1 MPARSAGEL
10 LLAGDIGGTYARL
23 RLYRCD
29 PRGPERM
36 VHEAM
41 FPSQKAKSLGA
52 VVGAYLDSQ
61 KAKVDVAVLGIAG
74 PVVEGKVRATNLPWK
89 ADERSLS
96 RELGIPKVKL
106 VNDLAAVAIGCT
118 RLGRRD
124 RTVLWKGSA
133 VPESN
138 MAVIAPGT
146 GLGEALL
153 VWDGKKYIPCPTE
166 GGHSDFGPNSDLEM
180 HLLAHLQDEIAGGHV
195 STEQFLSGP
204 GLGRMY
210 DFFRAH
216 EDGGHDGEGHESAA
230 VERRLRSGD
239 RNAAITELGIA
250 RKSRPAAAAVH
261 LFASIYGAEAGN
273 VVMRGLALGGIYLC
287 GGIATHIVPSKKAV
301 FLAAMR
307 NKGRMAK
314 LLSGVPVILVNDPL
328 VGLAGAGHLAAR
340 LAAE

>member
-118 RLGRRD
+118 RVGRRD
-124 RTVLWKGSA
+124 RTVIWKGSA
-133 VPESN
+133 VAESN
-138 MAVIAPGT
+138 MAVIAAGT

-153 VWDGKKYIPCPTE
+153 IWDGKRYIPCPTE

-180 HLLAHLQDEIAGGHV
+180 HLLAHLQDELGGGHV

-204 GLGRMY
+204 GLGRLY

-216 EDGGHDGEGHESAA
+216 EDGGHDGEGHESPA

-239 RNAAITELGIA
+239 RNAAIAELGIA

-273 VVMRGLALGGIYLC
+273 LVMRGLALGGIFVC
-287 GGIATHIVPSKKAV
+287 GRIATRIIPAKKTA

-307 NKGRMAK
+307 DKGRMAK
-314 LLSGVPVILVNDPL
+314 VVSAVPVTLVDDPL